1 MVSFV
6 ACMIPGV
13 LQEVT
18 AALMCTGPVHQAPL
32 SAAMD
37 AAKAVWRFD
46 TYYTSLEADTAT

>member
-32 SAAMD
+32 GAAMD
-37 AAKAVWRFD
+37 AAKAV
-46 TYYTSLEADTAT
+46 